1 MTRMTEITVTG
12 GVDTHKDFHMAAAL
26 DERGRFLGTA
36 QFPVSAEGYGQLE
49 AWLRDFGELSAVGI
63 EGTGSWGAGLSRF
76 LRLHGVGVR
85 EVNRP
90 NRQRR
95 RKGKSDPQDAISA
108 ARSVQSGEASGLP
121 KAGQGPVESIRLLRL
136 TRRSAI
142 KAKTQALNQIKAII
156 DTAPDELREQLIGK
170 SNSKLLP
177 ILRRL
182 RPSGPSELVAAK
194 TSLKLLA
201 GRISELNGE
210 IEHLDGLL
218 NDLLQLS
225 APTLLAIRG
234 VGAESAG
241 ALLVA
246 AGDNPERLR
255 SEPSFAALCGASPLD
270 ASSGR
275 QHRHRLNRG
284 GNRQANCALF
294 RIVLCRLA
302 WDETTKTYMAR
313 RVAEGKTKREVIRCL
328 KRYVAREVYL
338 ALQSDFRRALPGS
351 AAGRLAA

>member
-1 MTRMTEITVTG
+1 MTTIVEITVTG
-12 GVDTHKDFHMAAAL
+12 GIDTHKDFHVAAAL
-26 DERGRFLGTA
+26 DQLGRLLGTER
-36 QFPVSAEGYGQLE
+36 FPTSAVGYGQLE
-49 AWLRDFGELSAVGI
+49 AWLRSFGELAIVGV

-76 LRLHGVGVR
+76 LLRHSVEVR

-95 RKGKSDPQDAISA
+95 RQGKSDPADAISA

-121 KAGQGPVESIRLLRL
+121 KAGQGPVESIRMLRM

-142 KAKTQALNQIKAII
+142 KARTQALNQIKAII
-156 DTAPDELREQLIGK
+156 DTAPDELREQLICL
-170 SNSKLLP
+170 SNRKL
-177 ILRRL
+177 IVTIRRF
-182 RPSGPSELVAAK
+182 RVSGSSGLAVAK

-201 GRISELNGE
+201 GRIVELDEE
-210 IEHLDGLL
+210 ILHLDELLGGLL
-218 NDLLQLS
+218 QSTAPRLLS
-225 APTLLAIRG
+225 IRG
-234 VGAESAG
+234 VGPESAG

-275 QHRHRLNRG
+275 QQRHRLNRG
-284 GNRQANCALF
+284 GDRQANCALF

-302 WDETTKTYMAR
+302 WDHETKAYMAR
-313 RVAEGKTKREVIRCL
+313 RVAEGKAKKEVIRCL
-328 KRYVAREVYL
+328 KRYVAREVYT
-338 ALQSDFRRALPGS
+338 ALRSDFDLRLRRSPTAVV
-351 AAGRLAA
+351 AA